1 MKTQNK
7 RLHLQK
13 CQDGNWQNQ
22 PITITVP
29 SCYKAPMSNGNTLI
43 TEIICWSFPE
53 APLGRVEGRSK
64 EKREE
69 RKQGKDRKK
78 QQRERKRQTLI
89 DRETDK

>member
-53 APLGRVEGRSK
+53 APLGKVEGRSK
-64 EKREE
+64 EKR
-69 RKQGKDRKK
+69 RKK
-78 QQRERKRQTLI
+78 VGERQKKAIEREK
-89 DRETDK
+89 ETDTDRQGD